1 MLIFG
6 LGSSCFMGGAG
17 VSRGSDM
24 ATSALSVLS
33 ACGPEAF
40 AAVLSCAPASWTA
53 CDAAGPSLPP
63 SPAGFGRGAACL
75 PSFAKRLFRI

>member
-6 LGSSCFMGGAG
+6 LGLSCFIGGAG
-17 VSRGSDM
+17 VSCGSDI
-24 ATSALSVLS
+24 ATSALSVS
-33 ACGPEAF
+33 SVCGCEAF

-53 CDAAGPSLPP
+53 CDAAGPSLLP
-63 SPAGFGRGAACL
+63 SAVGFGRGAACP